1 MAFENKSRIVFYLD
15 KRDKELLQDEC
26 TQLRVKASFYIRNCV
41 LEKLG
46 NPVMKVTSNNIE
58 VKHYTNRLL
67 QIGNN
72 LNQIAKKLN
81 SGAKFMIADQQAVL
95 SEIENV
101 KKHIVE
107 INSKIK

>member
-1 MAFENKSRIVFYLD
+1 MTIKNKSRIVFYLD

-26 TQLRVKASFYIRNCV
+26 THLRVKASFYIRNCV

-46 NPVMKVTSNNIE
+46 NSVLKVKSNSIE
-58 VKHYTNRLL
+58 VKHYTNHLL
-67 QIGNN
+67 KIGNN

-81 SGAKFMIADQQAVL
+81 SGTKFMIADQQVVL
-95 SEIENV
+95 NEIAEI

-107 INSKIK
+107 INSKIE